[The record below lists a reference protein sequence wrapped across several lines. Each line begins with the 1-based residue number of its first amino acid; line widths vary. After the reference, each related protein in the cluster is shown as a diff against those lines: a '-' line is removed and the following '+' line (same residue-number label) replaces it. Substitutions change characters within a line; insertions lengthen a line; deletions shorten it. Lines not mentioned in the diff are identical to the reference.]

1 MAVDNCNVTDF
12 DYNVFQGDVV
22 PAGIANLTIS
32 EITGAALDF
41 TEFSI
46 GGAVFSQGGWIG
58 GNVATEITK
67 VVFTNNND
75 GTVNAAVY
83 HTSFVVNN
91 FMEIRLDIDRKPV
104 QEHPPIAKG
113 CTDPNAVNYNPL
125 ATSDD
130 GSCFY
135 PNNGGDVDA
144 NDHVSLND
152 GNVVFHASFEL
163 PDTKDPVAVDVS
175 LNKGKDA
182 DCDLVLYNK
191 TTGDYYSFTT
201 GSFAKKYSS
210 RSNTSDGLKNILD
223 ITEKELLEGG
233 DFIYIPKNIYS
244 INFPA
249 ISVNT
254 DYSFYVIPKNNTVL
268 ADGVPSEE
276 NPYEFKRYIDT
287 TITLALTSSS
297 HSSNWTFAAS
307 DVTFTDR
314 PGKKPKAYTPLVWPR
329 DIGIEPDL
337 KSSDMDGQPGYK
349 YFTLTGTFDPSG
361 GGGSKS
367 ASKSRDAYVTDIST
381 PLASQ
386 YDEYEKDTINVRREP
401 IVDARV
407 SLHDLTTT
415 FSANSLTV
423 KGLFKVDRFGR
434 VNESFTIAVDN
445 FITVT

>member
-1 MAVDNCNVTDF
+1 MAVQNCNVTDF

-32 EITGAALDF
+32 EVNGNALSY
-41 TEFSI
+41 TEFLI
-46 GGAVFSQGGWIG
+46 GGAVFSQGGWVG
-58 GNVATEITK
+58 GNVAPEITK
-67 VVFTNNND
+67 VVFTDNNN
-75 GTVNAAVY
+75 GTVNAAVH
-83 HTSFVVNN
+83 HTAFVVNSY
-91 FMEIRLDIDRKPV
+91 MEIRLDIDRKPV
-104 QEHPPIAKG
+104 QEHPPVAKG

-135 PNNGGDVDA
+135 PNNGGNVDA

-152 GNVVFHASFEL
+152 GNVVFDASFEV
-163 PDTKDPVAVDVS
+163 PDTKDPIATDVS

-191 TTGDYYSFTT
+191 TSGDYYSFTT
-201 GSFAKKYSS
+201 GSFSKKYAS

-223 ITEKELLEGG
+223 ITEKEFLEGG
-233 DFIYIPKNIYS
+233 DFVYMPRNAAYS

-249 ISVNT
+249 ISSNT
-254 DYSFYVIPKNNTVL
+254 EYSFYVVPKNNTVL

-297 HSSNWTFAAS
+297 FSSNWTFAAS

-329 DIGIEPDL
+329 DIDIEPDL

-349 YFTLTGTFDPSG
+349 YFTLTGTFD

-367 ASKSRDAYVTDIST
+367 ASKSRDANNTDISA
-381 PLASQ
+381 PSASQ
-386 YDEYEKDTINVRREP
+386 YQEYERDTINLRREP
-401 IVDARV
+401 VVDAKV
-407 SLHDLTTT
+407 SINDLTTT

-434 VNESFTIAVDN
+434 VNESFTIDVDN